1 MQDMVFCFSHK
12 SSALSCDRAGVI
24 LKVIIVLLYHS
35 IKKKFSD
42 RNWIIELCANTKMIQ
57 EWLRNEVFE
66 FFSKLVPFP
75 FARN

>member
-35 IKKKFSD
+35 IKKIF
-42 RNWIIELCANTKMIQ
+42 
-57 EWLRNEVFE
+57 
-66 FFSKLVPFP
+66 LVEIGLMNSALTPK
-75 FARN
+75 